1 MSSVN
6 IELMEHNPISKA
18 GIADVSDRSIINDY
32 EGRYSPLIVFILI
45 CFFSLT
51 GTIIYKSLTTKIPS
65 VCTVGVESGLMI
77 LGCSVLL
84 VVGAFSVKIEWFCLV
99 ILTLFVLLS
108 IYAIIDPDVF
118 FYPALS

>member
-1 MSSVN
+1 
-6 IELMEHNPISKA
+6 MEHNPISKI
-18 GIADVSDRSIINDY
+18 GIADRSIIND
-32 EGRYSPLIVFILI
+32 EESKYSPLIVFILI

-51 GTIIYKSLTTKIPS
+51 GTVIYKSLTTKIPS
-65 VCTVGVESGLMI
+65 VCTFGVESGLMI
-77 LGCSVLL
+77 LGCSILL

-99 ILTLFVLLS
+99 ILTLCVLLS